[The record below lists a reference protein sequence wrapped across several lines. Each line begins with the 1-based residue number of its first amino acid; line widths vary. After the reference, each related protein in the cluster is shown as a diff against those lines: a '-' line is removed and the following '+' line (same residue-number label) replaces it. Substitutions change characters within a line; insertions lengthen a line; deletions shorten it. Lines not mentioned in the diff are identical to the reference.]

1 MLSLYK
7 LITKTN
13 LKSPTL
19 AFPLIMPLIF
29 VLLYATGIG
38 TGLDQAGVDAMVAT
52 FFVTILSVTT
62 MQSGLM
68 GFGINFISIKKSVL
82 LKRIGATELDKKD
95 VIFAVLMYGLTLWL
109 ITFVWVII
117 SISLFSAMG
126 VFVSEAGYSI
136 TNIKGI
142 DTITG
147 FTDTPYKA
155 SMFGWMTGGYINW
168 GRLALATLVMI
179 YASYGLG
186 IFFTAIAKDDQMY
199 MGMAMLYFF
208 FASFMGGIMFP
219 GDTPQWMQYVGY
231 LVPHSYVGPIYDWA
245 AGAEIGSAA
254 GQIPIWKFSL
264 GIIVPVLFG
273 TLVTIAGIKV
283 LKFD

>member
-1 MLSLYK
+1 MWSLYK

-29 VLLYATGIG
+29 VLLYATGV
-38 TGLDQAGVDAMVAT
+38 TAGLDQAGVDALVAT

-68 GFGINFISIKKSVL
+68 GFGINFVSIKKSVL
-82 LKRIGATELDKKD
+82 LKRIGATELEKKD
-95 VIFAVLMYGLTLWL
+95 VIIALLLYGLTLWL
-109 ITFVWVII
+109 ISFVWII
-117 SISLFSAMG
+117 LSVSIFSAMG
-126 VFVSEAGYSI
+126 VFTSEAGYILDGNMIIGVTQDPVSS
-136 TNIKGI
+136 T
-142 DTITG
+142 
-147 FTDTPYKA
+147 A
-155 SMFGWMTGGYINW
+155 FGWMTDGYINW
-168 GRLALATLVMI
+168 GRLTLATILMI

-208 FASFMGGIMFP
+208 FAAFVGGIMFP
-219 GDTPQWMQYVGY
+219 GPIPSWMEYIGY
-231 LVPHSYVGPIYDWA
+231 AVPHSYVGSVYDWA
-245 AGAEIGSAA
+245 AGANIGSLDEE
-254 GQIPIWKFSL
+254 IPVWQFSL
-264 GIIVPVLFG
+264 GVIVPVVFG
-273 TLVTIAGIKV
+273 TLVTVAGIKV

>member
-38 TGLDQAGVDAMVAT
+38 KGLDQAGVDALVAT

-62 MQSGLM
+62 LQSGLM

-109 ITFVWVII
+109 ISFVWVII

-126 VFVSEAGYSI
+126 VFVSEAGYAMNGNMI
-136 TNIKGI
+136 VGMT
-142 DTITG
+142 
-147 FTDTPYKA
+147 TDAHKA

-208 FASFMGGIMFP
+208 FTAFMGGIMFP
-219 GDTPQWMQYVGY
+219 GETPDWMTYVGY
-231 LVPHSYVGPIYDWA
+231 FVPHSYVGSIYDWA
-245 AGAEIGSAA
+245 AGADIGSAS
-254 GQIPIWKFSL
+254 GEIPVWEFSL
-264 GIIVPVLFG
+264 GIIVPVVFG
-273 TLVTIAGIKV
+273 TLVTVAGIKV